1 MVALDIK
8 CSKLWNN
15 RLHLVTNKWVIGSA
29 VILFSVEGTQ
39 RYKKTFNKSE
49 MVTKLN
55 KKIIRNRTSSLPG
68 LYRNRWG
75 RAVDSSPAFFAS
87 VNILGLQMTWILY
100 EFHRL
105 KNAYSCIWF
114 FASYPLKM
122 VCTVLPQSD
131 HVHDAL
137 ESNFRKS
144 QNSWLEE
151 ILRRVI
157 RLPCVVEFQYARARI
172 KTIVTSFV
180 RNFYHEQDNSGKW
193 LISSMSILAL

>member
-1 MVALDIK
+1 MKQQTAFGYKQVSDRK
-8 CSKLWNN
+8 RYNS
-15 RLHLVTNKWVIGSA
+15 V
-29 VILFSVEGTQ
+29 FSRRTQ
-39 RYKKTFNKSE
+39 RYKKTFSKSE

-68 LYRNRWG
+68 LHRNRWG

-144 QNSWLEE
+144 RNSWLEE
-151 ILRRVI
+151 I
-157 RLPCVVEFQYARARI
+157 VVGDQIAVCGRISVCSRA
-172 KTIVTSFV
+172 
-180 RNFYHEQDNSGKW
+180 H
-193 LISSMSILAL
+193 